1 MPVVQTRTVGT
12 WGQGEMTPSGLSQ
25 LEGASDTDSMGFV
38 ASGFH
43 LCGPGGRVKGEVWL
57 PGGLV

>member
-1 MPVVQTRTVGT
+1 MFYHIIPLKAYLLPLYN
-12 WGQGEMTPSGLSQ
+12 EAKKLKSHKD
-25 LEGASDTDSMGFV
+25 SDIMGFV
-38 ASGFH
+38 ASGSH